1 MGGDTAGRIARTRI
15 LLPRLAL
22 RDAVSRRERRTI
34 FAGTSPGS
42 LSGSA
47 ERMVPREG
55 IESFSAPLPLCRK
68 RWGYV
73 GCERGRFAGMGR
85 GD

>member
-34 FAGTSPGS
+34 YAGTSPDS

-47 ERMVPREG
+47 ERMVPGERHQRCAHG
-55 IESFSAPLPLCRK
+55 FWWDDLL
-68 RWGYV
+68 RWG
-73 GCERGRFAGMGR
+73 E
-85 GD
+85 DLSLNL